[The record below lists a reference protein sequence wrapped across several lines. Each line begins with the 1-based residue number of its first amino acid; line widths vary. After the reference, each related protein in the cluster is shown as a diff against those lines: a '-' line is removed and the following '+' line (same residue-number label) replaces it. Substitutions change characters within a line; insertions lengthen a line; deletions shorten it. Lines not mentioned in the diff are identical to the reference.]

1 MPLRTQCCHYMW
13 VVPSLSVFS
22 NVYLSSNVHVDISF
36 SVLIVKH
43 LACIT
48 IFWFWAYLKKRVV
61 RSIRYQLCSLLLF
74 FVCFFSALL
83 SFFFILFQEYMH
95 CLPFSEIRS
104 IYTGHN
110 FCFVDCNT
118 SEIRHPVAM
127 EYNKKV
133 NGCSMYRDCF
143 ASLTDKDVRHI
154 FRQKNLKIP
163 KVYSESEL
171 WRRRGNIMTKRKR
184 TNNQQPNLHRKLQL
198 EQHSPHYN
206 RGEHNYINVRLPV
219 SNKAIVI
226 SIFISNYIFKQI
238 NSRNISCLTWDKQVN
253 MLCNSP
259 FGCKYVPLIWKLLT
273 PST

>member
-22 NVYLSSNVHVDISF
+22 DVYLSSNVHVDISF

-154 FRQKNLKIP
+154 FRQK
-163 KVYSESEL
+163 
-171 WRRRGNIMTKRKR
+171 
-184 TNNQQPNLHRKLQL
+184 
-198 EQHSPHYN
+198 
-206 RGEHNYINVRLPV
+206 
-219 SNKAIVI
+219 
-226 SIFISNYIFKQI
+226 
-238 NSRNISCLTWDKQVN
+238 
-253 MLCNSP
+253 
-259 FGCKYVPLIWKLLT
+259 IWKYQKCIQNPNGEEGEAT
-273 PST
+273 